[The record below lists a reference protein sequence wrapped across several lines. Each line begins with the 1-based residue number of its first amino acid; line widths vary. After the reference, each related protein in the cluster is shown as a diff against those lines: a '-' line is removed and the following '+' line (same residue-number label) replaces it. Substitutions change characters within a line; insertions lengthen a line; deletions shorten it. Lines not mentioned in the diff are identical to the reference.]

1 MKAVVY
7 HGIGDIRLD
16 TVPDPRIQQPADAII
31 RITTSAICGTDLHMI
46 RGTMPGMKPGTV
58 LGHEAV
64 GVVEDL
70 GPAVRGF
77 RKGDRDIVTST
88 IGCGSCSYCR
98 AGYYAQCDVAN
109 PSGPQSGTCFFGGP
123 ESTGPI
129 DGLQAEYARI
139 PYAMST
145 LVRVPDSL
153 TDDDVILLSDIY
165 PTSWFG
171 ARLAEVSPGDTVAV
185 FGAGIVGQM
194 AILAAKRQGAGR
206 VLVVDDVPS
215 RLEMARAQN
224 AEPIDFNAEHPVV
237 AIRELTNGAGADR
250 VIDAVGVDA
259 QRPTSGPAS
268 EEAAEHAQEFDAER
282 DAAAPDSRPRG
293 NQWVPGD
300 APSQVS
306 RWACDAVAKAG
317 TIGIIG
323 VYPAGFSSFPL
334 GEAMNK
340 NLTVNMGNCNHRR
353 YLPQLLDQVVSGVVN
368 PTAFIT
374 QKEQV
379 NDVIGAYES
388 FDRRESGWVKTVLM
402 VG

>member
-1 MKAVVY
+1 
-7 HGIGDIRLD
+7 
-16 TVPDPRIQQPADAII
+16 
-31 RITTSAICGTDLHMI
+31 
-46 RGTMPGMKPGTV
+46 
-58 LGHEAV
+58 
-64 GVVEDL
+64 
-70 GPAVRGF
+70 
-77 RKGDRDIVTST
+77 
-88 IGCGSCSYCR
+88 
-98 AGYYAQCDVAN
+98 
-109 PSGPQSGTCFFGGP
+109 
-123 ESTGPI
+123 
-129 DGLQAEYARI
+129 
-139 PYAMST
+139 MST